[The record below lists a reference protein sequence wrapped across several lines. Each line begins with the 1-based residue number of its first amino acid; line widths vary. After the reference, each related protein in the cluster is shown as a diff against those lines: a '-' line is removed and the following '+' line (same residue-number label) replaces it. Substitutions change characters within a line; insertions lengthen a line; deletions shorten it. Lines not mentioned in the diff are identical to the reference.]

1 MAIFHYRISMKDI
14 KNNSISLVVMILA
27 MLFAMSNLA
36 ARELIQPSAL
46 MSSEASMLAAE
57 QSILDS
63 IATVRTKEIMAEFG
77 FSDSYRLSEVAEKL
91 KIGDIKRWKT
101 FLGLE
106 PNNTKLDSRSLRQL
120 GITPLQA
127 VLAQEST
134 IYGFNELNTVS
145 ELSSILTIPSKYL
158 KQKLGINPLDHSV
171 DNSSIQALDY
181 TVAQINQIKMTFDE
195 EKMALGGS
203 ITFVGILVVFSAL
216 LLTSI
221 IIGKLQHFNAK
232 EPKAKSVK
240 TIKIDKS
247 GNVTSSPRNVSQ
259 NVIVAAITALHIHNQ
274 TIEER
279 KKLLLTFKRTPINL
293 WHASNVINMPNREYM
308 RRRS

>member
-1 MAIFHYRISMKDI
+1 MKDI
-14 KNNSISLVVMILA
+14 NNHCIVLVIAFLA
-27 MLFAMSNLA
+27 MYLGISNLV
-36 ARELIQPSAL
+36 ARDLIQPAAL
-46 MSSEASMLAAE
+46 MSAEASMIAGE
-57 QSILDS
+57 QSVLDS
-63 IATVRTKEIMAEFG
+63 IAIVRTKEIMQEFG
-77 FSDSYRLSEVAEKL
+77 FSDSYRLSEVADRL
-91 KIGDIKRWKT
+91 KIGDVKRWKT

-106 PNNTKLDSRSLRQL
+106 PENSKLDSRSLRQL

-145 ELSSILTIPSKYL
+145 ELSKALTIPSKYL
-158 KQKLGINPLDHSV
+158 KQKMGIDPLDRSV
-171 DNSSIQALDY
+171 DNSSIQALDFS
-181 TVAQINQIKMTFDE
+181 VDQINQIKLTFDK

-203 ITFVGILVVFSAL
+203 ITFVGLLVVFSAL
-216 LLTSI
+216 ILTSI

-232 EPKAKSVK
+232 QPKTKPIP
-240 TIKIDKS
+240 TIKISKS
-247 GNVTSSPRNVSQ
+247 GTVISSPRTMSQ